1 MCWITFRAGQRVNL
15 DQKGFSKGSFTGKIQ
30 TKRFSKGF
38 FTRKVQTKRFSK
50 GLFAEEIQT
59 KRFSKGFFTGE
70 IQTKRFSKDSRK
82 EEDPVQTPPL
92 PPSGCLWHLPLTWNL
107 KYFCLFAIIMQL
119 SSCKDKITAIIT
131 DWKCNYPNVRQP
143 SGRQR
148 FSSFSMLQAMIFLI
162 EKSVAMLK
170 AKIFLI
176 ETSLSMSKG
185 FLDHN
190 LFHDP
195 NVTTIHRDYPDNRA
209 KDVRI
214 SILWP
219 ALLSRQHL

>member
-1 MCWITFRAGQRVNL
+1 
-15 DQKGFSKGSFTGKIQ
+15 
-30 TKRFSKGF
+30 
-38 FTRKVQTKRFSK
+38 
-50 GLFAEEIQT
+50 
-59 KRFSKGFFTGE
+59 
-70 IQTKRFSKDSRK
+70 
-82 EEDPVQTPPL
+82 
-92 PPSGCLWHLPLTWNL
+92 
-107 KYFCLFAIIMQL
+107 
-119 SSCKDKITAIIT
+119 
-131 DWKCNYPNVRQP
+131 
-143 SGRQR
+143 
-148 FSSFSMLQAMIFLI
+148 MIFLI

-219 ALLSRQHL
+219 ALCRTVVLTISFVEVNVAIIIILVV